1 MSFSPTTVICAEVL
15 LLVSGPY
22 LVFIF
27 FLWTCFWFIPLKFH
41 RLVSSHISPKLF
53 FACHIYSLSL
63 ISVYLVNAALLFP
76 NLSALSLLFMCL
88 CDGFFFFSA
97 SFVRKRKKLNL
108 GSKWKTDLYRSSYI
122 PWKFMRAMVFLYL
135 SLLFPEPRNNIW
147 TNKCLG
153 LVNSRSGEIPIYG
166 ISTILVGCKYLQ
178 YLHRDCY
185 KISVFNDIWPGIGI
199 LKMFYLL
206 NINRYFFSDA
216 SKYSKVI
223 KPFG

>member
-88 CDGFFFFSA
+88 CDGFFFFLQVLSEKEKNWIWVP
-97 SFVRKRKKLNL
+97 SEKQ
-108 GSKWKTDLYRSSYI
+108 TYI
-122 PWKFMRAMVFLYL
+122 EAVT
-135 SLLFPEPRNNIW
+135 FPENLW
-147 TNKCLG
+147 
-153 LVNSRSGEIPIYG
+153 E
-166 ISTILVGCKYLQ
+166 Q
-178 YLHRDCY
+178 
-185 KISVFNDIWPGIGI
+185 W
-199 LKMFYLL
+199 
-206 NINRYFFSDA
+206 YFFTYHCCSQNQETISELINVWA
-216 SKYSKVI
+216 
-223 KPFG
+223 

>member
-1 MSFSPTTVICAEVL
+1 MLPFCFLTWVLCPCFLCA
-15 LLVSGPY
+15 
-22 LVFIF
+22 
-27 FLWTCFWFIPLKFH
+27 
-41 RLVSSHISPKLF
+41 
-53 FACHIYSLSL
+53 
-63 ISVYLVNAALLFP
+63 SV
-76 NLSALSLLFMCL
+76 M
-88 CDGFFFFSA
+88 DFFFFSA

-199 LKMFYLL
+199 LKRFYLL
-206 NINRYFFSDA
+206 NINRYFFFLMLQNIL
-216 SKYSKVI
+216 KL
-223 KPFG
+223 